1 MDTCDVCPSLT
12 HLKVIQ
18 VSIQLLII
26 FGHTIF
32 SIVLE
37 IIGQPIIKKHGSL
50 LKKTERQKISIS

>member
-1 MDTCDVCPSLT
+1 MCHLSILT

-32 SIVLE
+32 SVVLE
-37 IIGQPIIKKHGSL
+37 IVG
-50 LKKTERQKISIS
+50 